1 MWPNPQ
7 ETANSVT
14 FTEEILNGKLQ
25 YLCSACWYI
34 HLSLNIIS
42 TYLVLVLLFKDHW
55 GFVHELLVCSL
66 KIERYLFRD
75 KSSCIFIYF
84 VLSTL
89 VFLINF
95 VALPISMYIYV
106 SSSLRKYIVSMMI
119 VILTLAPQIIYKC
132 KKYE

>member
-66 KIERYLFRD
+66 KIERYLFQD
-75 KSSCIFIYF
+75 KSSWIFIYF
-84 VLSTL
+84 VLSRL
-89 VFLINF
+89 VFANQFCSTSNPYESRVQLIEKVYLYDDCNID
-95 VALPISMYIYV
+95 VGTPNYLQM
-106 SSSLRKYIVSMMI
+106 
-119 VILTLAPQIIYKC
+119 
-132 KKYE
+132 

>member
-55 GFVHELLVCSL
+55 GLVHELLVCSL

-75 KSSCIFIYF
+75 KSSWIFIYF
-84 VLSTL
+84 ALSRF
-89 VFLINF
+89 VFANQFCSTSNPYVYVRVQLIEKVYLYDDCNID
-95 VALPISMYIYV
+95 VGTPNYLQM
-106 SSSLRKYIVSMMI
+106 
-119 VILTLAPQIIYKC
+119 
-132 KKYE
+132 

>member
-7 ETANSVT
+7 ETANLVT

-25 YLCSACWYI
+25 YLCSASWYI

-42 TYLVLVLLFKDHW
+42 TYLVLVHLFKDHW
-55 GFVHELLVCSL
+55 GLVHELLDCSL

-75 KSSCIFIYF
+75 KSSCILIYF

-95 VALPISMYIYV
+95 VALPIPMYIYV

>member
-75 KSSCIFIYF
+75 KSSWIFIYF

-89 VFLINF
+89 VFANQFCSTSNPYVHLRVQLIEKVYLYDDCDIDVGTPNY
-95 VALPISMYIYV
+95 LQM
-106 SSSLRKYIVSMMI
+106 
-119 VILTLAPQIIYKC
+119 
-132 KKYE
+132 